1 MSITKIQ
8 DGGGTG
14 RLVKVTPDGRIETF
28 AVTESEEESGILKG
42 TSFNIETPLIN
53 LTTANKSGLLYIENN
68 EANDLVLTGFFTL
81 TGPSTGG
88 VGTILVEHQFNPT
101 TTGSTLV
108 SAGTAIVPVNK
119 NAASA
124 KSLDAVILYGAE
136 GSTVDAGLKTITGYH
151 ISTGRLALVLT
162 IDLPQGTS
170 IAVSVTPQPSNT
182 SMNVMV
188 AVDCYLRT
196 FKD

>member
-101 TTGSTLV
+101 ITGSTLV